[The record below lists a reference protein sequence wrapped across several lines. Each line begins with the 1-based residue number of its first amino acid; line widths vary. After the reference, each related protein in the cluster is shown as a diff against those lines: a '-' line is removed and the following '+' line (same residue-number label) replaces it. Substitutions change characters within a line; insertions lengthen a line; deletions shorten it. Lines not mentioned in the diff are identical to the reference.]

1 MNQIS
6 FSLLLI
12 TGAPKGGIKL
22 DEASIEINCIKKA
35 KQGHKDSFRYLV
47 EKYQKQALSTAMF
60 LTNHSYTAQ
69 DVVQE
74 AFVQCYF
81 HLAELRDP
89 SQFKWWFFR
98 ILTRTAWRYKKKDQ
112 ANVPIAEIFPAK
124 EKEAAACLEA
134 EAVTEEADAQKEILA
149 RYINR
154 LEEKHRTVLI
164 LYYYNEFSVKEI
176 AQILGCLEGTV
187 KSRLY
192 YSRQKLKNQ
201 LLQTAAAS
209 PGPNGGGETFSLA
222 TAKSRETVGTVSQ
235 NMDREVSYNASTAT
249 NHCK

>member
-1 MNQIS
+1 MNQTL

-22 DEASIEINCIKKA
+22 DEANIEIHCIEKA
-35 KQGHKDSFRYLV
+35 KQGQKDSFRYLV

-89 SQFKWWFFR
+89 SQFKWCFFR

-112 ANVPIAEIFPAK
+112 AVVPIAEIFPAK
-124 EKEAAACLEA
+124 EKETAASIE
-134 EAVTEEADAQKEILA
+134 ENAVTEEADAQKETLA
-149 RYINR
+149 RYINQ

-201 LLQTAAAS
+201 LLKTNAAS
-209 PGPNGGGETFSLA
+209 KQSSTGEKVSL
-222 TAKSRETVGTVSQ
+222 EEGNHLEPILPVSQ
-235 NMDREVSYNASTAT
+235 NTDREVSYNASTAT
-249 NHCK
+249 NHYK